1 MLKLIGQ
8 LSSDN
13 DLHEDEGTSPATS
26 EENSANGQEEDPKV
40 ESEDRVQELT
50 DGPSETKRLKIE
62 RVKDPVVS
70 ESQQESIVS
79 EAIESPVL
87 LVKGEGNGADC
98 DTGNPGDGKDEES
111 CGSHNLNSEQEKL
124 DDTSAIDCDSNNLK
138 SCTESSETVTFS
150 QPNSEFPDSVPNS
163 VCQSPTSNSVRDNSK
178 DTSCEEMDS
187 TRVTSNNVEKQPDS
201 EDCPAN
207 QSATNFVKENIFYA
221 STSSDS
227 KPTIKVPQIDDV
239 DSKKE
244 TDDPDAKSISLAA
257 EDIKSNSIEQSSTE
271 VDDIPNKEE
280 CTKPSEDESI
290 KASEHVV
297 DESTAVDVSKS
308 FEPAVPITTADDS
321 ILKHNQELPKPDCF
335 SVDVKLNPIQV
346 ESANAAES
354 VEFSH
359 DTVSSDQHPSSSY
372 VINEETVQP
381 PVCSPSIPTELQET
395 KQIVESV
402 SIPADSTLIQENSSK
417 IEESHSEQMKELKD
431 KCLNN
436 VNYKTVGETNTVEVE
451 VERSHNLTPYESP
464 AKNEV
469 EQEEVLPGIDDSLNQ
484 RTETEIDSA
493 SELSNVNDLRKDNK
507 DAKRLDTVYSS
518 SASHSPSSIPITS
531 EATQTV
537 SDSKEDCDPPSR
549 LQGNSQSFENSP
561 AMEDIKKHTNK
572 EETNATIS
580 QPMAE
585 SEVIE
590 ESRIPNPTANDLQ
603 SSLINEITSGSPEAV
618 IKANSSVVLDVEK
631 KSEVPACDDP
641 IHQNVSEELAA
652 CVVTDSEPL
661 LGETNNTS
669 NQNLSDA
676 RNDIIEHLENNTTE
690 ITPDLGSLN
699 LPGKEK
705 ISTTIE
711 KKLLSD
717 QNEVALNCIQ
727 EIPEKEELMET
738 KDCNSSVDQPDSSAL
753 IITKPEYS
761 IPEIPVN
768 NVKSASEDV
777 ATTLPKKEDSS
788 NISAA
793 PAKEEFFVKEDL
805 HSAPQKSE
813 LEAIPVISHNTL
825 ETIQSGEISK
835 PKDKEEILRTPSKE
849 ELLPKQPEPE
859 TNSVLQKVEV
869 NEIKQGEVLVEHS
882 KEEIT
887 VAPTEAISV
896 QQELANDSL
905 LDASEK
911 NEKCLTDPGNFV
923 KDQLKENV
931 DIPASPVEDQSIS
944 LKSRDE
950 VPSDSFSE
958 NMQKNETVLEHHK
971 DSFAV
976 TAPIQTEVIPA
987 VVVKEELL
995 SVQQEPKLNSI
1006 LAVPHESE
1014 LKQTEPKVFLTEKS
1028 IEKEVILTTADEDIL
1043 PKVQDN
1049 ILPDQISDVIP
1060 KNEPSLE
1067 KPEGNAEESALS
1079 EQKKEIPSFTPED
1092 DCHPPSVA
1100 SEVLSNTKLDES
1112 DQTTIQPI
1120 ISRLDANE
1128 KLIPVVHEQIEQV
1141 PIQENLKSELSISL
1155 PEENVQNQAVAEES
1169 IASPKPLIMDVKEVL
1184 EDSEVLETKHTMHVK
1199 ENQEMR
1205 PVAEVIQSNT
1215 DELVSRV
1222 PTSLET
1228 PQSVEEK
1235 RLPSLPD
1242 AEKSSNLNQLTFD
1255 FDASAPVAIILPPSK
1270 NQDTS
1275 AKRRGRK
1282 RGRFGVSNDDS
1293 GKENDKQPTVLR
1305 QSSRIAKLREKEDE
1319 DRRKEEAA
1327 RLQRLKEEHE
1337 RREKRRTE
1345 RDERMKKMEEKQQR
1359 RQLKS
1364 TNREDVVMNLFDVYS
1379 LFELI
1384 IDYFSL

>member
-1 MLKLIGQ
+1 M
-8 LSSDN
+8 
-13 DLHEDEGTSPATS
+13 
-26 EENSANGQEEDPKV
+26 
-40 ESEDRVQELT
+40 
-50 DGPSETKRLKIE
+50 
-62 RVKDPVVS
+62 
-70 ESQQESIVS
+70 
-79 EAIESPVL
+79 
-87 LVKGEGNGADC
+87 
-98 DTGNPGDGKDEES
+98 
-111 CGSHNLNSEQEKL
+111 
-124 DDTSAIDCDSNNLK
+124 
-138 SCTESSETVTFS
+138 
-150 QPNSEFPDSVPNS
+150 
-163 VCQSPTSNSVRDNSK
+163 
-178 DTSCEEMDS
+178 
-187 TRVTSNNVEKQPDS
+187 
-201 EDCPAN
+201 
-207 QSATNFVKENIFYA
+207 
-221 STSSDS
+221 
-227 KPTIKVPQIDDV
+227 
-239 DSKKE
+239 
-244 TDDPDAKSISLAA
+244 
-257 EDIKSNSIEQSSTE
+257 
-271 VDDIPNKEE
+271 
-280 CTKPSEDESI
+280 
-290 KASEHVV
+290 

-469 EQEEVLPGIDDSLNQ
+469 EQEEVLPGVDDSLNQ

-1199 ENQEMR
+1199 EDQEMR